1 MSGIDTTRFMFR
13 DFVMEDCPKGW
24 KYHPVITSGS
34 IIGESYD
41 YTCTIKN
48 GVIIDYVYYPNKN
61 TKKPPSLFIKC
72 SSIPRILYGNNFTSI
87 SDFSGVWDSIQ
98 IELQKDPNSIIP
110 YDLIGA
116 ELSRL
121 DIFRHY
127 DVGHMNMESYLS
139 VISRAIYPKRERG
152 PYRNSNNMN
161 HRVEVNN
168 GYTFHSDHI
177 NTNFYDKHLQC
188 GEERVRG
195 HLRHEIQ
202 LSSAKAIRDRFQVN
216 DPRCM
221 DITPEFIDFYVEKD
235 LEVMRLDHSIIDQ
248 NTAENILTENYGY
261 KGGTRL
267 LDLCVY
273 MQTHPTLAV
282 EQIMKNRGIK
292 DRDHFTKQMRLINNV
307 GITPYLLP
315 YGRELPKLSDSVVVI
330 CEKKTGLS

>member
-1 MSGIDTTRFMFR
+1 MGGIDTVRFMFR
-13 DFVMEDCPKGW
+13 DFLLEDCPKGW
-24 KYHPVITSGS
+24 NCLPVITSGS
-34 IIGESYD
+34 LIGGKFEYMNE
-41 YTCTIKN
+41 IKN
-48 GVIIDYVYYPNKN
+48 GVIVNYIYYPNRN
-61 TKKPPSLFIKC
+61 TNTPPTLFINC
-72 SSIPRILYGNNFTSI
+72 SSIPRIFFGNNYTSFQ
-87 SDFSGVWDSIQ
+87 SYSSVWDSVQ
-98 IELQKDPNSIIP
+98 KELQQDSHSIIP
-110 YDLIGA
+110 RDIKYA

-127 DVGHMNMESYLS
+127 DVSFTNMESYLS

-221 DITPEFIDFYVEKD
+221 DITPEFIDFYLDKD

-248 NTAENILTENYGY
+248 NTAENILIENYGY
-261 KGGTRL
+261 KRGTRL

-273 MQTHPTLAV
+273 MQNHPTLAV
-282 EQIMKNRGIK
+282 EQIVKNRGLK
-292 DRDHFTKQMRLINNV
+292 DRDYFTKQIRLIDSV

-315 YGRELPKLSDSVVVI
+315 YGRELPKLSDSVVI
-330 CEKKTGLS
+330 INE